1 MAFKTNVGHILYRT
15 LAMGIQVKFSLVKF
29 SLSLSLC
36 VLLTYMKTTCRPSCW
51 RTWPEDRTSAE
62 DPTSEASPLSSAT
75 APTSAE
81 GPSSGSTMEE
91 GGKIGLKA

>member
-1 MAFKTNVGHILYRT
+1 
-15 LAMGIQVKFSLVKF
+15 MGIQVKFSLVKF

-62 DPTSEASPLSSAT
+62 DPTSAASPLSSA
-75 APTSAE
+75 AALTSAE